1 MFRVFKKS
9 ATAVLL
15 VAVIL
20 IPVSSV
26 SGQRKSKLSKSENLE
41 IAPVEVI
48 QVLDHAVNITD
59 GVLTKTDK
67 GYVFKCSISNNLIVP
82 VTGLD
87 YMLLVID
94 ANDSRV
100 AVLSAS
106 ERLQLKDRETKDLV
120 SKTFFGLNVTRGYRL
135 ILIPNRVF
143 AADSIW
149 EVPKPVAAL
158 EAVYSGDYSIIP
170 RATRSTNLVDTPIGG
185 RVIP

>member
-1 MFRVFKKS
+1 MFRVFNKS
-9 ATAVLL
+9 GTAVFLFAVVL
-15 VAVIL
+15 VAV
-20 IPVSSV
+20 SGA
-26 SGQRKSKLSKSENLE
+26 SGQHKVKSPKSENLE
-41 IAPVEVI
+41 IAPVEVV

-67 GYVFKCSISNNLIVP
+67 GYVFKCSVSNNLIVP

-120 SKTFFGLNVTRGYRL
+120 SKTPFGLNITRGFRL

-149 EVPKPVAAL
+149 EVPKPVAVL
-158 EAVYSGDYSIIP
+158 EAVYSGDYSVIP

-185 RVIP
+185 SIIP